1 MVKSGEKMIYLTQLI
16 ERTRTEMIT
25 KANNNGCN
33 CVETIELSRQ
43 LDEFILLYQTLLLD
57 NHRAKRQNLTIE
69 IIKPPSRA
77 E

>member
-16 ERTRTEMIT
+16 ERTRTEMII
-25 KANNNGCN
+25 KANQNGCN

-43 LDEFILLYQTLLLD
+43 LDHFILIYQTLALD
-57 NHRAKRQNLTIE
+57 HKPKRQNLTIE
-69 IIKPPSRA
+69 LIKPPTRA

>member
-1 MVKSGEKMIYLTQLI
+1 MVQYGETMLYLTQLI

-25 KANNNGCN
+25 KANKNGCN

-43 LDEFILLYQTLLLD
+43 LDHFILIYQTLALN
-57 NHRAKRQNLTIE
+57 NHMLKKQHLTIE
-69 IIKPPSRA
+69 LIKPPTRA

>member
-1 MVKSGEKMIYLTQLI
+1 MGKSGEKMIYLTQLI

-25 KANNNGCN
+25 KANKNGCD

-43 LDEFILLYQTLLLD
+43 LDNFILLYQLLALD
-57 NHRAKRQNLTIE
+57 HHTSKRQNLTIE
-69 IIKPPSRA
+69 IRKPPTRA

>member
-1 MVKSGEKMIYLTQLI
+1 MGKSGEKMIYLTQLI

-25 KANNNGCN
+25 KANKHGCN

-43 LDEFILLYQTLLLD
+43 LDNFILIYQILALD
-57 NHRAKRQNLTIE
+57 HHKPKRQNLTIE
-69 IIKPPSRA
+69 LIKPPTRA